1 MEGRLGRTTLL
12 QMSFYIHMNLWTPE
26 EKVKLVEAFVWGLE
40 TVFTVFVGV
49 SAFLGKAFLFPLT

>member
-1 MEGRLGRTTLL
+1 
-12 QMSFYIHMNLWTPE
+12 MNLWTPE
-26 EKVKLVEAFVWGLE
+26 EKVTLIEAFVRGLG